1 MKRFFKWLIL
11 IFVLAGIAALIYYKT
26 RPEPVSVI
34 VKPVSQGSVAQTV
47 ANTRSG
53 TVNACRR
60 ARLSPSV
67 GGQIDKLP
75 VKEGDTVKAGE
86 LLLEIWNEDLKAQ
99 LLLAKGE
106 LASTESRAKAAN
118 LTAAVAER
126 EAARLTK
133 LLDQGVASE
142 DQTDRAVSQAKALR
156 ADCEAAEAA
165 VKVARAK
172 VDVVRANIDRTRL
185 TAPFDGIVAEINGE
199 VKEFVTPSP
208 IGVATLPT
216 IDVIELN
223 CFYVT
228 APIDEVD
235 AGSIEVGMPAKITMD
250 SFRGEEFEGRVRR
263 ISDYVLELERQAR
276 TVDVEVDFENLEDTA
291 RLLAGYSADVEIILE
306 TREKVLRVP
315 TEAVLEGN
323 RVVVFHPETGQLETR
338 EIEAGISNWMFTEV
352 VSGLGAGE
360 RVVINVEKPGVQDGA
375 AAVSMEVSS

>member
-156 ADCEAAEAA
+156 ADCEAAESA

>member
-11 IFVLAGIAALIYYKT
+11 IFVLTGIAALIYYKT

-360 RVVINVEKPGVQDGA
+360 RVVINVEKPGVQDGV

>member
-156 ADCEAAEAA
+156 ADCEAAESA

-338 EIEAGISNWMFTEV
+338 EIETGISNWMFTEV

>member
-1 MKRFFKWLIL
+1 
-11 IFVLAGIAALIYYKT
+11 
-26 RPEPVSVI
+26 
-34 VKPVSQGSVAQTV
+34 
-47 ANTRSG
+47 
-53 TVNACRR
+53 
-60 ARLSPSV
+60 
-67 GGQIDKLP
+67 